1 MNRFRFLAFAAVMA
15 ASLPGMAQHGEKK
28 VCVVTGELNGW
39 PANRVVIARYGEDE
53 RFYGDTIPIRDGRTL
68 HLRAGG
74 RRKHLV

>member
-53 RFYGDTIPIRDGRTL
+53 RFWTL